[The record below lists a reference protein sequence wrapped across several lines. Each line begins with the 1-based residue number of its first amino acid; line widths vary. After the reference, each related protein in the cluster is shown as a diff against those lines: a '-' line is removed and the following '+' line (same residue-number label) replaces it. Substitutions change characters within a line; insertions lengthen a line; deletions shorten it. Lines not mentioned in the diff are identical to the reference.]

1 MKAAALRQLE
11 YERREDRKVQ
21 SEREKEGDL
30 FKDKESFVTEAYR
43 KRMEERQIL
52 DEEERRQT
60 QIEGTLFQLILL
72 KFSLTYSI

>member
-60 QIEGTLFQLILL
+60 QIEGTLF
-72 KFSLTYSI
+72 